1 MTLEICC
8 HSPNLYTI
16 WKKNSEL
23 KQPTKQGS
31 HTCNQ
36 NTAEEEE
43 AGGHELEASVGY
55 KAAGWTAA

>member
-1 MTLEICC
+1 ME
-8 HSPNLYTI
+8 
-16 WKKNSEL
+16 KNSEL

-36 NTAEEEE
+36 NTAEEE

>member
-1 MTLEICC
+1 M
-8 HSPNLYTI
+8 HGSWNLLSFSKLIYNME
-16 WKKNSEL
+16 KNSEL

-36 NTAEEEE
+36 NTAEEE